1 MLSYCNLC
9 IYRVSENTKITALFC
24 SFTAWVQFISPS
36 LHHIVKST
44 LSKKNGDGWM
54 CDSTCLWNIDKC
66 NTYAFTWVVTTQGAT
81 TCFLYNYNFCLCE
94 SIFTQGVDQRAIT
107 LTSCKLRSMRVFLP
121 FSTNVMPPLLFQQIT
136 WFLATYHQYRE

>member
-1 MLSYCNLC
+1 MHLQ
-9 IYRVSENTKITALFC
+9 SEWKYKNYSAFLFFHCMGSIHKSKLAPHCKINV
-24 SFTAWVQFISPS
+24 VQ
-36 LHHIVKST
+36 
-44 LSKKNGDGWM
+44 KNGDGWV